1 MNALTNGEI
10 LRIVGVPDASEN
22 ELDEAY
28 RIVKEVQESAGEILS
43 REELIQSAED
53 IYQERRKGRGQREL
67 DLDSR
72 ELHEPFSNVW
82 LNELRAQTGH
92 WEDAR

>member
-1 MNALTNGEI
+1 MNAPTKGEV
-10 LRIVGVPDASEN
+10 LRIVGSPDASEK
-22 ELDEAY
+22 EFAEAY
-28 RIVKEVQESAGEILS
+28 RIVKEIQESAGEILS

-53 IYQERRKGRGQREL
+53 IFQERRKGLGQREL
-67 DLDSR
+67 PLEPQD
-72 ELHEPFSNVW
+72 LHEPFSNVW